1 MKPKVAFFKG
11 SIKIKT
17 LARFAKKKREK
28 KQIPDEFEM
37 RAQISLQTL
46 QTLKG

>member
-17 LARFAKKKREK
+17 LARFAKKKKEK
-28 KQIPDEFEM
+28 RNKY
-37 RAQISLQTL
+37 
-46 QTLKG
+46 

>member
-17 LARFAKKKREK
+17 LARFVKKKKEK
-28 KQIPDEFEM
+28 RNKY
-37 RAQISLQTL
+37 
-46 QTLKG
+46 